1 MKEHYVKD
9 LVPNEKIVSFFLVQT
24 KEVRYKK
31 TSGDPFLSLTLCDAT
46 GRIESKMWDNV
57 EEVMDTF
64 DRDDFVKVKA
74 AVQLYR
80 DQPQLVIQK
89 IRKAEESELD
99 LGDFVPHT
107 GRDIDEMV
115 AELRTAIEAFENE
128 HLKALCLAFLDDPDI
143 GGRLR
148 RAPAAKALHH
158 ATVGGLLEHVC
169 SLMKL
174 ARLVSSNYDFVDAEL
189 VQTGV
194 LLHDLGKLDEL
205 TYERAFGYSS
215 EGQLLGHITIC
226 IQWID
231 QKCRA
236 LPDFPHELKRVVEH
250 MVLSHHGRYEFG
262 SPKLPMFPEAAV
274 LSYIDD
280 LDSKLEAMRASLS
293 TEVGSDPNW
302 TRYNPA
308 LERPVL
314 NVGRYLGR
322 DAAEAPAPPPELPEP
337 TEKAAPAQAEKA
349 PENRSLFAEK
359 LGAALSDE

>member
-1 MKEHYVKD
+1 MKDYYVKD
-9 LVPNEKIVSFFLVQT
+9 LVPNEKIVSFYLVQA

-31 TSGDPFLSLTLCDAT
+31 TSGDPFLSLTLCDST
-46 GRIESKMWDNV
+46 GRIEAKMWDNV
-57 EEVMDTF
+57 EEVVDDF
-64 DRDDFVKVKA
+64 DRDDFVKIKA
-74 AVQLYR
+74 NVQLYR

-89 IRKAEESELD
+89 IRKAQESELD
-99 LGDFVPHT
+99 LADFVPHT
-107 GRDIDEMV
+107 TRDIEEMM
-115 AELRTAIEAFENE
+115 AELKTAIEAFENV

-148 RAPAAKALHH
+148 KAPAAKALHH
-158 ATVGGLLEHVC
+158 ASVGGLLEHVC

-231 QKCRA
+231 RKCNG
-236 LPDFPHELKRVVEH
+236 LSDFPLKLKRVVEH

-280 LDSKLEAMRASLS
+280 LDSKLEAMRASIAN
-293 TEVGSDPNW
+293 EPGSDPNW

-314 NVGRYLGR
+314 NIGRFL
-322 DAAEAPAPPPELPEP
+322 DEDPKPSPPPPLPEKP
-337 TEKAAPAQAEKA
+337 HAADAH

-359 LGAALSDE
+359 LGSALREE

>member
-1 MKEHYVKD
+1 VKDYYVKD
-9 LVPNEKIVSFFLVQT
+9 LVPNEKIVSFYLVQA

-31 TSGDPFLSLTLCDAT
+31 TSGDPFLSLTLCDST
-46 GRIESKMWDNV
+46 GRIEAKMWDNV
-57 EEVMDTF
+57 EEVVDGF

-74 AVQLYR
+74 NVQLYR

-89 IRKAEESELD
+89 VRKAEESELD
-99 LGDFVPHT
+99 LADFVPHT
-107 GRDIDEMV
+107 ARDIDEMML
-115 AELRTAIEAFENE
+115 ELRTSIEAFENA
-128 HLKALCLAFLDDPDI
+128 HLKTLCLAFLDDPDI

-148 RAPAAKALHH
+148 KAPAAKALHH
-158 ATVGGLLEHVC
+158 ASVGGLLEHVC

-231 QKCRA
+231 RKCNQ
-236 LPDFPHELKRVVEH
+236 LPEFPQRLKRVVEH

-280 LDSKLEAMRASLS
+280 LDSKLEAMRSSIAH
-293 TEVGSDPNW
+293 EPGSDPDW

-314 NVGRYLGR
+314 NVARFL
-322 DAAEAPAPPPELPEP
+322 DEAPAASDPPPLP
-337 TEKAAPAQAEKA
+337 TERPAEAAP

-359 LGAALSDE
+359 LDSALSED